1 MSHGGKPADVIA
13 RRPPESPRPNPAQEI
28 IDQAT
33 SEACEPRPGLQGDLV
48 GRGPWGTHPPA
59 HGPPQKLVEPAAP
72 ELSQDRRYLT
82 QAHLSKL
89 LNLSPRTLE
98 RMRAEGTGPR
108 FIKAGRRVLYQWEHV
123 EAWLARRSFISTAEV
138 KEDGIR

>member
-1 MSHGGKPADVIA
+1 MRRGGKLTDLIT
-13 RRPPESPRPNPAQEI
+13 RRPRRNPAQDL

-33 SEACEPRPGLQGDLV
+33 SEACEPRPHLPGGLV
-48 GRGPWGTHPPA
+48 ERVSRGTRPPA
-59 HGPPQKLVEPAAP
+59 QGPPKKPVEPATA
-72 ELSQDRRYLT
+72 ELRQDRRYLT
-82 QAHLSKL
+82 QTHLSKL

-108 FIKAGRRVLYQWEHV
+108 FIKAGRRVLYQWEDV

-138 KEDGIR
+138 KEEGIR